1 MSLLSDSLFRS
12 LERVPA
18 AANSFPL
25 LNDRPDAM
33 SLPDDNRRSLSYTNE
48 SDRIRQFFIRPFFLS
63 LTIGIPFCTY
73 KMLCG
78 IAAVRVGSM
87 GSPLVAGIGWGV
99 IAWAGIDLCMN
110 VGRAVTDFLLQKAPF
125 EYCTIAQLGRIVRMP
140 MVFLA
145 LDTLLSFSIICFM
158 LWSGWITT
166 LTPAESYLWYGATTL
181 NLISLS
187 VVSLY
192 TEIRKA

>member
-1 MSLLSDSLFRS
+1 MSATDNETRS
-12 LERVPA
+12 SRYEQ
-18 AANSFPL
+18 
-25 LNDRPDAM
+25 
-33 SLPDDNRRSLSYTNE
+33 E

-63 LTIGIPFCTY
+63 VTIGIPFCMY
-73 KMLCG
+73 KFLCG
-78 IAAVRVGSM
+78 IAAVRI
-87 GSPLVAGIGWGV
+87 GSPDSSLLVAAGWLV
-99 IAWAGIDLCMN
+99 VAWAVVDLSMN
-110 VGRAVTDFLLQKAPF
+110 AGRAVLDIAAKKAPF
-125 EYCTIAQLGRIVRMP
+125 EYCMIAQLGQLLRMP

-158 LWSGWITT
+158 LWSGWIAT

-192 TEIRKA
+192 NEIRKA